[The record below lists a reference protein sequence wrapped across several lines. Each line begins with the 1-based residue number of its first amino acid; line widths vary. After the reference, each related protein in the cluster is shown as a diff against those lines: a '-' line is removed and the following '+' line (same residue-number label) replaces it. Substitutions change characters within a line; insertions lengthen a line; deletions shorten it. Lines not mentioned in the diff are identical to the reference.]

1 MTGDSAKRL
10 NDLVKL
16 LDGLYGLHDELT
28 GVIRGKI
35 EAMKRADTE
44 QMRCHGEREHALVE
58 AIREREGLRRQL
70 MDLVAKDIG
79 LPARSARTIS
89 LRQLAART
97 PHPHREALEGAGDRL
112 RVCMA
117 RVAAA
122 NRVASETAR
131 QVVGHLRW
139 VFASVRPGDS
149 RPMGYSQA
157 GRLVAAAE
165 TSLLDAMG

>member
-1 MTGDSAKRL
+1 MTATCDRRL
-10 NDLVKL
+10 NDLVRL
-16 LDGLYGLHDELT
+16 LDGLYGLHDELA

-35 EAMKRADTE
+35 EAMKRADAE
-44 QMRCHGEREHALVE
+44 QMRLHGEREQSLVD
-58 AIREREGLRRQL
+58 AIREREGLRRQM
-70 MDLVAKDIG
+70 MDQVAQDIG

-97 PHPHREALEGAGDRL
+97 PRPHRDALERTGDKL
-112 RVCMA
+112 RDCMA

-122 NRVASETAR
+122 NRVAGEIAK

-139 VFASVRPGDS
+139 VFASVRPLDS

-157 GRLVAAAE
+157 GRLVSATE